1 MNITFLRGPT
11 VPLKKMLLL
20 MKYQHVADVA
30 VEIHSC
36 AKCVKG
42 GLGGVDR
49 HYYPSVFKMCLQK
62 DRSPEKFQFCNF

>member
-1 MNITFLRGPT
+1 
-11 VPLKKMLLL
+11 
-20 MKYQHVADVA
+20 MKYQHVADVV
-30 VEIHSC
+30 VEFYSC